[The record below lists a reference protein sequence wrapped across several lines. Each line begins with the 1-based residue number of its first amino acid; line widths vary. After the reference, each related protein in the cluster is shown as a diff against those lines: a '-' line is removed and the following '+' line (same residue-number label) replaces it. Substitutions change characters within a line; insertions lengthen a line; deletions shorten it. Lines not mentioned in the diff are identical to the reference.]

1 MSEIDFEK
9 IGLKVG
15 LEIHQQLDTKKKL
28 FCKCRPI
35 ESDEYTEKFSRS
47 LRTAKSELGK
57 LDPAALFEKTKS
69 KKINYYANS
78 QSSCLVE
85 KDEEPPHDLDHDAK
99 KISLLISSMLES
111 KIFSEIHVMR
121 KTVIDGSN
129 TSGFQRTMLVSQ
141 GGNLKVGE
149 KKIGVQAVC
158 LEEDAAKLLSNEQ
171 NETNYSLD
179 RLGVPLVEIA
189 LEPVSTKPS
198 EVKEIA
204 LTLGR
209 NLRVTGKVKRGIGSV
224 RQDVNISVSGG
235 GGVVEVKGVQQLDQL
250 EKIIGYEAKRQHGL
264 IQIGEK
270 LKKLSITITEEDVFD
285 ISQVLKECES
295 KIIQNALKS
304 KAKIK
309 AIRLRNFSG
318 IFGFEPYSGIRLG
331 KEIGQLVRFFGI
343 GGVFHSDELPNYG
356 INDSDVDKI
365 RKHLELTNQDGFL
378 IIAGEDPKLDYA
390 IDSIIKR
397 IQDATSG
404 VPAET
409 RAATQEGET
418 VFLRP
423 RPGASRMYPETDIP
437 SISIMP
443 EDEKD
448 AMDEADTTPTWD
460 EAISKIQKKYNLN
473 KEQAEQIFDSEYAE
487 EFVKICEIK
496 KSEMLPGE
504 PTPAYVFSIL
514 TSNMIN
520 WKRKGFDTSRLKC
533 KFTCPCHKNDTVI
546 IEFFKLFASNK
557 ISKDYLET
565 LFEYIVS
572 GKIPENIPDQLKN
585 DLEDMEMM
593 KIPLTVEEL
602 RKHLEVGPPESRQP
616 GILVGDR
623 RLMDPWKMLH
633 VIEEYLGRPMDN
645 VMYDSLYQILDGIKQ
660 NNMELVKNGHLQ
672 TLMGLSIKQ
681 ASSFPRKR
689 IADYWKKEIQN
700 YKNAGS
706 GI

>member
-1 MSEIDFEK
+1 MAEIDFEK
-9 IGLKVG
+9 IDLKVG
-15 LEIHQQLDTKKKL
+15 LEIHQQLNTNKKL

-47 LRTAKSELGK
+47 LRTAKSELGE

-209 NLRVTGKVKRGIGSV
+209 LLRATRTVKRGIGSI
-224 RQDVNISVSGG
+224 RQDVNISVMNS
-235 GGVVEVKGVQQLDQL
+235 GVVEVKGVQQLDQL

-264 IQIGEK
+264 ILIAEK
-270 LKKLSITITEEDVFD
+270 LKKLSITITKKDVLDVTEIFKD
-285 ISQVLKECES
+285 CDS
-295 KIIQNALKS
+295 KIIQKALKS
-304 KAKIK
+304 NAKIK
-309 AIRLRNFSG
+309 AIRIRNFSG
-318 IFGFEPYSGIRLG
+318 MFGFEPYPEIRLG

-356 INDSDVDKI
+356 INDFYVDKV
-365 RKHLELTNQDGFL
+365 RKHLELADQDGFL
-378 IIAGEDPKLDYA
+378 IIAGEDSKLDYA
-390 IDSIIKR
+390 INSIVKR
-397 IQDATSG
+397 IQDAANG

-409 RAATQEGET
+409 RAATQDGET

-423 RPGASRMYPETDIP
+423 RPGSSRMYPETDIP
-437 SISIMP
+437 SISVMP
-443 EDEKD
+443 EEVKL
-448 AMDEADTTPTWD
+448 ARDTANATKSWD
-460 EAISKIQKKYNLN
+460 ESITEIQKNHGLN
-473 KEQAEQIFDSEYAE
+473 SQLSEQIFDSEYME
-487 EFVKICEIK
+487 MFEKICENK
-496 KSEMLPGE
+496 KNSPNFV
-504 PTPAYVFSIL
+504 ASIL
-514 TSNMIN
+514 CSSITNLE
-520 WKRKGFDTSRLKC
+520 RKGFDGMLLKPEHI
-533 KFTCPCHKNDTVI
+533 T
-546 IEFFKLFASNK
+546 ES
-557 ISKDYLET
+557 
-565 LFEYIVS
+565 FELLAS
-572 GKIPENIPDQLKN
+572 GKIPKESLEIIFENIMSGKSENVATAMQSTDISSM
-585 DLEDMEMM
+585 DED
-593 KIPLTVEEL
+593 EL
-602 RKHLEVGPPESRQP
+602 N
-616 GILVGDR
+616 GILD
-623 RLMDPWKMLH
+623 K
-633 VIEEYLGRPMDN
+633 II
-645 VMYDSLYQILDGIKQ
+645 QK
-660 NNMELVKNGHLQ
+660 NMELVKKLGDNAV
-672 TLMGLSIKQ
+672 TTMMGIAMKEVRGK
-681 ASSFPRKR
+681 ASGKMVNDLLRKK
-689 IADYWKKEIQN
+689 ISKL
-700 YKNAGS
+700 
-706 GI
+706 

>member
-1 MSEIDFEK
+1 MAEIDFEK

-15 LEIHQQLDTKKKL
+15 LEIHQQLNTDKKL
-28 FCKCRPI
+28 FCKCKPI
-35 ESDEYTEKFSRS
+35 ENDEYTEKFSRS

-57 LDPAALFEKTKS
+57 IDPAALFEKAKS

-198 EVKEIA
+198 EVKGIA

-209 NLRVTGKVKRGIGSV
+209 LLRATRTVKRGIGSI
-224 RQDVNISVSGG
+224 RQDVNISVMNS
-235 GGVVEVKGVQQLDQL
+235 GVVEVKGVQQLDQL

-264 IQIGEK
+264 ILIAEK
-270 LKKLSITITEEDVFD
+270 LKKLSITITKEDVLDVTEIFKD
-285 ISQVLKECES
+285 CDS
-295 KIIQNALKS
+295 KIIQKALKS
-304 KAKIK
+304 NAKIK
-309 AIRLRNFSG
+309 AIRIRNFSG
-318 IFGFEPYSGIRLG
+318 IFGFEPYPEIRLG

-356 INDSDVDKI
+356 INDSYVDKV
-365 RKHLELTNQDGFL
+365 RKHLELVDQDGFL
-378 IIAGEDPKLDYA
+378 IIAGEDSKLDYA
-390 IDSIIKR
+390 VNSIVKR
-397 IQDATSG
+397 IQDAANG

-409 RAATQEGET
+409 RAATQDGET

-437 SISIMP
+437 SISVMP
-443 EDEKD
+443 EEVKL
-448 AMDEADTTPTWD
+448 ARDTANATKSWD
-460 EAISKIQKKYNLN
+460 ESITEIQKNHGLN
-473 KEQAEQIFDSEYAE
+473 SQLSEQIFDSEYME
-487 EFVKICEIK
+487 MFEKICENK
-496 KSEMLPGE
+496 KNSPNFV
-504 PTPAYVFSIL
+504 ASIL
-514 TSNMIN
+514 CSSITNLE
-520 WKRKGFDTSRLKC
+520 RKGLDAMLLK
-533 KFTCPCHKNDTVI
+533 PEHI
-546 IEFFKLFASNK
+546 IES
-557 ISKDYLET
+557 
-565 LFEYIVS
+565 FELLAS
-572 GKIPENIPDQLKN
+572 GKIPKESLEIIFESIMSGKSENVSIAMQSTDVSSM
-585 DLEDMEMM
+585 DE
-593 KIPLTVEEL
+593 TEL
-602 RKHLEVGPPESRQP
+602 NR
-616 GILVGDR
+616 
-623 RLMDPWKMLH
+623 
-633 VIEEYLGRPMDN
+633 
-645 VMYDSLYQILDGIKQ
+645 ILDKIIQ
-660 NNMELVKNGHLQ
+660 NNMDLVKERGEHAVV
-672 TLMGLSIKQ
+672 TLMGIVMKEVRGK
-681 ASSFPRKR
+681 ASGKMVNDLLRK
-689 IADYWKKEIQN
+689 KVLEL
-700 YKNAGS
+700 
-706 GI
+706 

>member
-1 MSEIDFEK
+1 MAEIDFEK

-15 LEIHQQLDTKKKL
+15 LEIHQQLDTHKKL

-47 LRTAKSELGK
+47 LRTAKSELGE

-129 TSGFQRTMLVSQ
+129 TTGFQRTMLVSQ
-141 GGNLKVGE
+141 GGNLKING

-158 LEEDAAKLLSNEQ
+158 LEEDAAKLLKDEQ
-171 NETNYSLD
+171 NERNYSLD

-209 NLRVTGKVKRGIGSV
+209 LLRVTRMVKRGIGSI
-224 RQDVNISVSGG
+224 RQDVNISVMNS
-235 GGVVEVKGVQQLDQL
+235 GVVEVKGVQQLDQL

-264 IQIGEK
+264 ILIAEK
-270 LKKLSITITEEDVFD
+270 LKKLSITISKEDVFD
-285 ISQVLKECES
+285 ITEVFKDCES

-309 AIRLRNFSG
+309 AIRIRNFSG
-318 IFGFEPYSGIRLG
+318 MFGFEPYPGIRLG

-356 INDSDVDKI
+356 INDPYVDKI
-365 RKHLELTNQDGFL
+365 RKYLELVDVDGFL

-397 IQDATSG
+397 IQDATDG

-409 RAATQEGET
+409 RGVTQDGET
-418 VFLRP
+418 IFLRP

-437 SISIMP
+437 SISVLP
-443 EDEKD
+443 EEIKL
-448 AMDEADTTPTWD
+448 ARENIPKSWD
-460 EAISKIQKKYNLN
+460 DSIAEIQKKYNLN
-473 KEQAEQIFDSEYAE
+473 SQLSEQIFDSEYME
-487 EFVKICEIK
+487 LFEKICENK
-496 KSEMLPGE
+496 KNSPNFV
-504 PTPAYVFSIL
+504 ASIL
-514 TSNMIN
+514 CSTITNLQ
-520 WKRKGFDTSRLKC
+520 RKGFDALLLKPEHIAELFELLADD
-533 KFTCPCHKNDTVI
+533 KIPKESLEIIFENIMSGKSDTVSDAI
-546 IEFFKLFASNK
+546 QSTAVTSMSE
-557 ISKDYLET
+557 
-565 LFEYIVS
+565 
-572 GKIPENIPDQLKN
+572 G
-585 DLEDMEMM
+585 
-593 KIPLTVEEL
+593 EL
-602 RKHLEVGPPESRQP
+602 
-616 GILVGDR
+616 
-623 RLMDPWKMLH
+623 
-633 VIEEYLGRPMDN
+633 N
-645 VMYDSLYQILDGIKQ
+645 AILDEIIQK
-660 NNMELVKNGHLQ
+660 NMELVKELGENAIT
-672 TLMGLSIKQ
+672 TLMGIAMKQ
-681 ASSFPRKR
+681 VRGKASGQTVNVLLRKK
-689 IADYWKKEIQN
+689 IQEI
-700 YKNAGS
+700 
-706 GI
+706 

>member
-1 MSEIDFEK
+1 MAEIDFEK

-15 LEIHQQLDTKKKL
+15 LEIHQQLNTDKKL
-28 FCKCRPI
+28 FCKCKQI
-35 ESDEYTEKFSRS
+35 ENDEYTEKFSRS

-57 LDPAALFEKTKS
+57 IDPAALFEKAKS

-209 NLRVTGKVKRGIGSV
+209 LLRATRTVKRGIGSI
-224 RQDVNISVSGG
+224 RQDVNISVMNS
-235 GGVVEVKGVQQLDQL
+235 GVVEVKGVQQLDQL

-264 IQIGEK
+264 ILIAEK
-270 LKKLSITITEEDVFD
+270 LKKLSITITKEDVLDVTEIFKD
-285 ISQVLKECES
+285 CDS
-295 KIIQNALKS
+295 KIIQKALKS
-304 KAKIK
+304 NAKIK
-309 AIRLRNFSG
+309 AIRIRNFSG
-318 IFGFEPYSGIRLG
+318 IFGFEPYPEIRLG

-356 INDSDVDKI
+356 INDFYVDKV
-365 RKHLELTNQDGFL
+365 RKYLELADQDGFL
-378 IIAGEDPKLDYA
+378 IIAGEDSKLDYA
-390 IDSIIKR
+390 VNSIVKR
-397 IQDATSG
+397 IQDAANG

-409 RAATQEGET
+409 RAATQDGET

-437 SISIMP
+437 SISVMP
-443 EDEKD
+443 EEVKL
-448 AMDEADTTPTWD
+448 ARDTANATKSWD
-460 EAISKIQKKYNLN
+460 ESITEIQKNHGLN
-473 KEQAEQIFDSEYAE
+473 SQLSEQIFDSEYME
-487 EFVKICEIK
+487 MFEKICENK
-496 KSEMLPGE
+496 KNSPNFV
-504 PTPAYVFSIL
+504 ASIL
-514 TSNMIN
+514 CSSITNLE
-520 WKRKGFDTSRLKC
+520 RKGLDAMLLK
-533 KFTCPCHKNDTVI
+533 PEHI
-546 IEFFKLFASNK
+546 IES
-557 ISKDYLET
+557 
-565 LFEYIVS
+565 FELLAS
-572 GKIPENIPDQLKN
+572 GKIPKESLEIIFESIMSGKSENVSIAMQSTDVSSM
-585 DLEDMEMM
+585 DEG
-593 KIPLTVEEL
+593 EL
-602 RKHLEVGPPESRQP
+602 N
-616 GILVGDR
+616 GILD
-623 RLMDPWKMLH
+623 K
-633 VIEEYLGRPMDN
+633 I
-645 VMYDSLYQILDGIKQ
+645 IQ
-660 NNMELVKNGHLQ
+660 NNMDLVKERGEHAVV
-672 TLMGLSIKQ
+672 TLMGIAMKEVRGK
-681 ASSFPRKR
+681 ASGKMVN
-689 IADYWKKEIQN
+689 DLLHKKVSEL
-700 YKNAGS
+700 
-706 GI
+706 

>member
-1 MSEIDFEK
+1 MAEIDFEK

-15 LEIHQQLDTKKKL
+15 LEIHQQLNTDKKL
-28 FCKCRPI
+28 FCKCKPI
-35 ESDEYTEKFSRS
+35 ENDEYTEKFSRS

-57 LDPAALFEKTKS
+57 IDPAALFEKAKS

-209 NLRVTGKVKRGIGSV
+209 LLRATRTVKRGIGSI
-224 RQDVNISVSGG
+224 RQDVNISVMNS
-235 GGVVEVKGVQQLDQL
+235 GVVEVKGVQQLDQL

-264 IQIGEK
+264 ILIAEK
-270 LKKLSITITEEDVFD
+270 LKKLSITITKEDVLDVTEIFKD
-285 ISQVLKECES
+285 CDS
-295 KIIQNALKS
+295 KIIQKALKS
-304 KAKIK
+304 NAKIK
-309 AIRLRNFSG
+309 AIRIRNFSG
-318 IFGFEPYSGIRLG
+318 IFGFEPYPEIRLG

-356 INDSDVDKI
+356 INDSYVDKV
-365 RKHLELTNQDGFL
+365 RKHLELVDQDGFL
-378 IIAGEDPKLDYA
+378 IIAGEDSKLDYA
-390 IDSIIKR
+390 VNSIVKR
-397 IQDATSG
+397 IQDAADG

-409 RAATQEGET
+409 RAATQDGET

-437 SISIMP
+437 SISVMP
-443 EDEKD
+443 EEVKL
-448 AMDEADTTPTWD
+448 ARDTANATKSWD
-460 EAISKIQKKYNLN
+460 ESITEIQKNHGLN
-473 KEQAEQIFDSEYAE
+473 SQLSEQIFDSEYME
-487 EFVKICEIK
+487 MFEKICENK
-496 KSEMLPGE
+496 KNSPNFV
-504 PTPAYVFSIL
+504 ASIL
-514 TSNMIN
+514 CSSITNLE
-520 WKRKGFDTSRLKC
+520 RKGLDAMLLK
-533 KFTCPCHKNDTVI
+533 PEHI
-546 IEFFKLFASNK
+546 IES
-557 ISKDYLET
+557 
-565 LFEYIVS
+565 FELLAS
-572 GKIPENIPDQLKN
+572 GKIPKESLEIIFESIMSGKSENVSIAMQSTDVSSM
-585 DLEDMEMM
+585 DEG
-593 KIPLTVEEL
+593 EL
-602 RKHLEVGPPESRQP
+602 N
-616 GILVGDR
+616 GILD
-623 RLMDPWKMLH
+623 K
-633 VIEEYLGRPMDN
+633 I
-645 VMYDSLYQILDGIKQ
+645 IQ
-660 NNMELVKNGHLQ
+660 NNMDLVKERGEHAVV
-672 TLMGLSIKQ
+672 TLMGIAMKEVRGK
-681 ASSFPRKR
+681 ASGKMVNDLLRK
-689 IADYWKKEIQN
+689 KVSEL
-700 YKNAGS
+700 
-706 GI
+706 

>member
-1 MSEIDFEK
+1 MAEIDFEK

-15 LEIHQQLDTKKKL
+15 LEIHQQLNTDKKL
-28 FCKCRPI
+28 FCKCKPI
-35 ESDEYTEKFSRS
+35 ENDEYTEKFSRS

-57 LDPAALFEKTKS
+57 IDPAALFEKAKS
-69 KKINYYANS
+69 KRINYYANS

-209 NLRVTGKVKRGIGSV
+209 LLRVTRTVKRGIGSI
-224 RQDVNISVSGG
+224 RQDVNISVMNS
-235 GGVVEVKGVQQLDQL
+235 GVVEVKGVQQLDQL

-264 IQIGEK
+264 ILIAEK
-270 LKKLSITITEEDVFD
+270 LKKLSITITKEDVLDVTEIFKD
-285 ISQVLKECES
+285 CDS
-295 KIIQNALKS
+295 KIIQKALKS
-304 KAKIK
+304 NAKIK
-309 AIRLRNFSG
+309 AIRIRNFSG
-318 IFGFEPYSGIRLG
+318 IFGFEPYPEIRLG

-356 INDSDVDKI
+356 INDSYVDKV
-365 RKHLELTNQDGFL
+365 RKHLELVDQDGFL
-378 IIAGEDPKLDYA
+378 IIAGEDSKLDYA
-390 IDSIIKR
+390 VNSIVKR
-397 IQDATSG
+397 IQDAANG

-409 RAATQEGET
+409 RAATQDGET

-437 SISIMP
+437 SISVMS
-443 EDEKD
+443 EEVKL
-448 AMDEADTTPTWD
+448 ARDTANATKSWD
-460 EAISKIQKKYNLN
+460 ESITEIQKNHGLN
-473 KEQAEQIFDSEYAE
+473 SQLSEQIFDSEYME
-487 EFVKICEIK
+487 MFEKICENKKNSPNFVASILCSSITNLERK
-496 KSEMLPGE
+496 GLNAMLLKPEHIIESFELLASDKIPKESLEIIFESIMSGKSE
-504 PTPAYVFSIL
+504 
-514 TSNMIN
+514 N
-520 WKRKGFDTSRLKC
+520 
-533 KFTCPCHKNDTVI
+533 
-546 IEFFKLFASNK
+546 
-557 ISKDYLET
+557 
-565 LFEYIVS
+565 VS
-572 GKIPENIPDQLKN
+572 VAMQSTDVSSMDEC
-585 DLEDMEMM
+585 
-593 KIPLTVEEL
+593 EL
-602 RKHLEVGPPESRQP
+602 DE
-616 GILVGDR
+616 
-623 RLMDPWKMLH
+623 
-633 VIEEYLGRPMDN
+633 
-645 VMYDSLYQILDGIKQ
+645 ILDKIIQ
-660 NNMELVKNGHLQ
+660 NNMDLVKERGEHAVV
-672 TLMGLSIKQ
+672 TLMGIVMKEVRGK
-681 ASSFPRKR
+681 ASGKMVNDLLRK
-689 IADYWKKEIQN
+689 KVSEL
-700 YKNAGS
+700 
-706 GI
+706 